1 MRLSGLVISVFCLHH
16 QEATRNWRH
25 GGKMQLKWDL
35 FLCVTFPQWNIKL
48 GYKYLLWYQL
58 QKTQKFQAFKLLQ
71 QGKKFKSKFPQ
82 STPNVVGF
90 QDRRNT
96 ERKLNYNGFSLRECD
111 TDTDSWNIVV
121 QRMGVFSKSFF
132 TPYSTCCIPDHFHL
146 QL

>member
-1 MRLSGLVISVFCLHH
+1 MIS
-16 QEATRNWRH
+16 ASKNA
-25 GGKMQLKWDL
+25 
-35 FLCVTFPQWNIKL
+35 
-48 GYKYLLWYQL
+48 
-58 QKTQKFQAFKLLQ
+58 KFQAFKLLQ

-90 QDRRNT
+90 QDSRNTT

-111 TDTDSWNIVV
+111 TDTDSWNITV

-132 TPYSTCCIPDHFHL
+132 TPYNRTCCIPDHFHL